1 MGESSRQWT
10 PSERLARAPSTP
22 ELDLLRHLQSSDESP
37 RLPRIFQGCREIK
50 EVFDTVRTV
59 NVTPES
65 ELKCLY
71 YTPVVLIRILASIEQ
86 MHTNHSPFPQFLFPD
101 DQF

>member
-1 MGESSRQWT
+1 MGESSRQCT

-71 YTPVVLIRILASIEQ
+71 YTPVV
-86 MHTNHSPFPQFLFPD
+86 
-101 DQF
+101 